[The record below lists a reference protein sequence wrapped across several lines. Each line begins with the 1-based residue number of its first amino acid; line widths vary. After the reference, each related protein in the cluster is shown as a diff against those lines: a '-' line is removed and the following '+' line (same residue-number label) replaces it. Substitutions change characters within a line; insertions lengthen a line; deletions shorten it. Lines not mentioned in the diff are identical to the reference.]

1 MMRIRICQRNR
12 SILPASSTMKN
23 MGCESVTNQQD
34 KPVIMAWSLRFAR
47 VAGIDIAVHATFAL
61 LLGWIALTVWRST
74 HSGIAVLQGLLF
86 VLTLFTCVVLHELG
100 HALTARRFGIR
111 TRSITLLPI
120 GGVASME
127 KIPED
132 PKQEMLVAIA
142 GPLVNVAIAVL
153 IWLWLGLNNIA
164 PPDTSQHATAM
175 LGSPA
180 AFLYSL
186 LSINLMLAI
195 FNMLPAFPMDGGRV
209 LRAALATRMD
219 HHLATLRAA
228 RIGQSMAVVLFFLG
242 FFYSPILMLISVFIW
257 LAAGAESGAEQLRH
271 TLHRVSTQQAM
282 ITRFDTLHGDDILQ
296 RALDLTLHTD
306 QKHFPVRDDNGTLRL
321 LSQRDMLTALREH
334 GEKIRIGSLPLPAL
348 ACCELRQPMQQV
360 LDQLQQQTMPVIG
373 VRDQDRLVGLI
384 HLENIMELLRIAEA
398 RTAHTEQP
406 PAT

>member
-1 MMRIRICQRNR
+1 M
-12 SILPASSTMKN
+12 TT
-23 MGCESVTNQQD
+23 GCESVSNQQD
-34 KPVIMAWSLRFAR
+34 KPAIMGWSLRFAR

-86 VLTLFTCVVLHELG
+86 VLTLFACVVLHELG

-164 PPDTSQHATAM
+164 PPDASQNAITM

-186 LSINLMLAI
+186 LSINLILAI

-271 TLHRVSTQQAM
+271 ALHRVSTQQAM
-282 ITRFDTLHGDDILQ
+282 ITRFDTLDSGDTLQ
-296 RALDLTLHTD
+296 RALDLTMHTD
-306 QKHFPVRDDNGTLRL
+306 QKHFPVQDDNGTLKL

-334 GEKIRIGSLPLPAL
+334 GEQIRISSLPLPTL
-348 ACCELRQPMQQV
+348 ECCDLRQPMQQV
-360 LDQLQQQTMPVIG
+360 LDRMQQQTTPVIG
-373 VRDQDRLVGLI
+373 VRELGKLVGLI
-384 HLENIMELLRIAEA
+384 HMENIMELLRIAEA
-398 RTAHTEQP
+398 RTAHTRQP

>member
-1 MMRIRICQRNR
+1 
-12 SILPASSTMKN
+12 
-23 MGCESVTNQQD
+23 
-34 KPVIMAWSLRFAR
+34 MAWSLRFAR
-47 VAGIDIAVHATFAL
+47 IAGIDIAVHATFAL

-74 HSGIAVLQGLLF
+74 HSGAAVLQGLLF
-86 VLTLFTCVVLHELG
+86 VLTLFGCVVLHELG

-164 PPDTSQHATAM
+164 PPDVSQNASAM

-209 LRAALATRMD
+209 
-219 HHLATLRAA
+219 LRAA

-271 TLHRVSTQQAM
+271 ALHKVSTQQAM

-296 RALDLTLHTD
+296 RALDLTMHTD
-306 QKHFPVRDDNGTLRL
+306 QKHFPVRDDNGTLKL

-334 GEKIRIGSLPLPAL
+334 GEEVRIGGLPLPTL
-348 ACCELRQPMQQV
+348 ECCNLHQPMQQI
-360 LDQLQQQTMPVIG
+360 LDQIQQQATPMIG
-373 VRDQDRLVGLI
+373 VTDQGKLVGLI

>member
-1 MMRIRICQRNR
+1 MTDQQGK
-12 SILPASSTMKN
+12 PA
-23 MGCESVTNQQD
+23 
-34 KPVIMAWSLRFAR
+34 IMAWSLRLAR

-74 HSGIAVLQGLLF
+74 HSSAAVLQGLLF
-86 VLTLFTCVVLHELG
+86 VLTLFACVVLHELG

-132 PKQEMLVAIA
+132 PKQEMLVAVA
-142 GPLVNVAIAVL
+142 GPLVNVAIAVV
-153 IWLWLGLNNIA
+153 IWLWLGLNNVA
-164 PPDTSQHATAM
+164 PPDPGQNAISM

-271 TLHRVSTQQAM
+271 ALHRVSTQQAM
-282 ITRFDTLHGDDILQ
+282 ITRFDTLHVNDTLQ
-296 RALDLTLHTD
+296 RALDLTMHTD
-306 QKHFPVRDDNGTLRL
+306 QKHYPVQDDYGTLKL
-321 LSQRDMLTALREH
+321 LSQRDMLTALRQH
-334 GEKIRIGSLPLPAL
+334 GEQVRIGNLPLPTL
-348 ACCELRQPMQQV
+348 ECCELRQPMQQV
-360 LDQLQQQTMPVIG
+360 LDQIQQQTTPVVG
-373 VRDQDRLVGLI
+373 VTAQDKLVGLI

-398 RTAHTEQP
+398 RAAHTERP

>member
-1 MMRIRICQRNR
+1 
-12 SILPASSTMKN
+12 
-23 MGCESVTNQQD
+23 MG
-34 KPVIMAWSLRFAR
+34 WSLRFAR
-47 VAGIDIAVHATFAL
+47 IAGIDIAVHATFAL

-74 HSGIAVLQGLLF
+74 HSSVAVLQGLLF
-86 VLTLFTCVVLHELG
+86 VLILFACVVLHELG

-142 GPLVNVAIAVL
+142 GPLVNVAIAAL
-153 IWLWLGLNNIA
+153 IWLWLVLNDIA
-164 PPDTSQHATAM
+164 PPDTSQNATAM

-180 AFLYSL
+180 VFLYSL
-186 LSINLMLAI
+186 LSINLILAI

-209 LRAALATRMD
+209 LRAVLATRMD

-271 TLHRVSTQQAM
+271 ALHRVSSEQAM
-282 ITRFDTLHGDDILQ
+282 ITRFDTLNANDPLQ
-296 RALDLTLHTD
+296 RALDLTVQTD
-306 QKHFPVRDDNGTLRL
+306 QKHFPVQDGSGVLKL

-334 GEKIRIGSLPLPAL
+334 GEQVPVGNLPLPPL
-348 ACCELRQPMQQV
+348 ECCHLRQPMQQV
-360 LDQLQQQTMPVIG
+360 LDQIQQQATAVIG
-373 VRDQDRLVGLI
+373 VSDQGKLVGLI
-384 HLENIMELLRIAEA
+384 HMENIMELLRIDQA
-398 RTAHTEQP
+398 RQHL
-406 PAT
+406 